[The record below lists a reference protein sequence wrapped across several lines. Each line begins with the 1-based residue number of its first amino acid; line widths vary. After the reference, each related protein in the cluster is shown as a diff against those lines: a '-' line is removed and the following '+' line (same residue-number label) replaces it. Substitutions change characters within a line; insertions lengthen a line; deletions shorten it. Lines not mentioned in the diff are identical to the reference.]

1 MAAALESW
9 LEESE
14 EHEHKWEEAKFTM
27 QEQRVLLT
35 QLVGSVY
42 NLLDTDKYKDMG
54 SLQPRGSRLN

>member
-1 MAAALESW
+1 
-9 LEESE
+9 
-14 EHEHKWEEAKFTM
+14 M